1 MSDHADL
8 HSLTGLYAID
18 ALDDAERA
26 RFESHLAGCEA
37 CQEEVAGFR
46 ATAARLG
53 DATAEPPPARLRDA
67 VLAAASQT
75 PQIAGSNRGRPSR
88 NVTRVVLAV
97 AAALVLVVAGWVALR
112 SSDPDADL
120 IDQVAAASDARTSPI
135 DGAGWDGKLVWSD
148 EAGQAVLVVDEMP
161 APPSGKVYETWVID
175 DAGAARSTLFH
186 PDGDGRTVVAV
197 GGFHPG
203 VHTVAVTPEPPRGV
217 DSATGEIVASVPL

>member
-1 MSDHADL
+1 MSDHSDL

-46 ATAARLG
+46 ATAARLA

-197 GGFHPG
+197 SGFHPG

-217 DSATGEIVASVPL
+217 DSATGEIVASAPL